1 MKLYLDTKDLINI
14 FEHANP
20 FSEGQ
25 LFQRLQQGSHQL
37 AVSFHTV
44 SELSAPLARSTSK
57 TNVMALLNRLER
69 MPITFIHSKIDGLEL
84 KEALD
89 AFSNQQEYKDIH
101 PFLNRFDQTVDLDAR
116 PATSIYINYS
126 LAETVWDLHNHGG
139 LQGLES
145 YAPKMRVLIA
155 ADRSLLNPPSLKTN
169 FVNVLQ
175 RSLKLYNL
183 SLSTA
188 SLPALATWV
197 YNNANRCPSLRL
209 GHEVWHKIVANKTD
223 ALEDSDMEDYQHLT
237 CLPYVDLMTLDKRM
251 HGYVSQALASLGLD
265 YHRRI
270 FKSAQDALSCL

>member
-1 MKLYLDTKDLINI
+1 MKLYLDTRDLINI
-14 FEHANP
+14 LERAKP
-20 FSEGQ
+20 FSEEQ
-25 LFQRLQQGSHQL
+25 LFQCLQQGSHQL

-44 SELSAPLARSTSK
+44 NELSVPLASSTAK
-57 TNVMALLNRLER
+57 TTVMALLTRLER
-69 MPITFIHSKIDGLEL
+69 MPITFMHSKTKGLEL

-89 AFSNQQEYKDIH
+89 AFSSQREYKELH
-101 PFLNRFDQTVDLDAR
+101 PFVNRFDQTVDLEAN

-145 YAPKMRVLIA
+145 YAPKMRELIA
-155 ADRSLLNPPSLKTN
+155 ADRSLLNPPSLRTN

-175 RSLKLYNL
+175 RSLKLYKL
-183 SLSTA
+183 YLSTA
-188 SLPALATWV
+188 SLPAFATWV

-251 HGYVSQALASLGLD
+251 HGYVSQALTNLGLD

-270 FKSAQDALSCL
+270 FKSAQDALNCL